1 MHQYKDEP
9 NKESL
14 KFLRTRVSHK
24 GNSWAYAP
32 APISILNTDQYV
44 SNAMANALVRK
55 TDPSKF
61 ITTTMQLQQ
70 QQSAMMDS
78 KARTASNILKEPS
91 THTHSMLSNTNTNT
105 HSSSYSSTGDDG
117 AKEEGAGGHTLRVL
131 DFHRYIH
138 KDTFNT
144 KLTAMIAKRKHPPQN
159 RDADECRGPKWDT
172 VT

>member
-1 MHQYKDEP
+1 MLCKDEP

-24 GNSWAYAP
+24 GNSWAHAP
-32 APISILNTDQYV
+32 APISILNADQYV

-70 QQSAMMDS
+70 QQSAMDT
-78 KARTASNILKEPS
+78 KARTVSNILKEPS
-91 THTHSMLSNTNTNT
+91 TYTHSMSNTNTT
-105 HSSSYSSTGDDG
+105 QPSSYSSTGDDD
-117 AKEEGAGGHTLRVL
+117 AKEAGPTLKVL

>member
-1 MHQYKDEP
+1 
-9 NKESL
+9 
-14 KFLRTRVSHK
+14 
-24 GNSWAYAP
+24 
-32 APISILNTDQYV
+32 
-44 SNAMANALVRK
+44 MANALVRK

-70 QQSAMMDS
+70 QQQQSATMDS
-78 KARTASNILKEPS
+78 KARTVSNILKEPS
-91 THTHSMLSNTNTNT
+91 IHTHANSILNTNTT
-105 HSSSYSSTGDDG
+105 QSSSYSSTGGDDDVKQAG
-117 AKEEGAGGHTLRVL
+117 ATLRVL